1 MLDLPSALEL
11 EMLSDN
17 ELSDKIS
24 KLLNAISETKSM
36 SDSYSHQLYRILQ
49 EEHER
54 RKGKIISDNL
64 SVDPSV

>member
-36 SDSYSHQLYRILQ
+36 SDRDSYSQHLYHILQ
-49 EEHER
+49 AEHER
-54 RKGKIISDNL
+54 RKGKIISDN
-64 SVDPSV
+64 SV